1 MPAAATGGSS
11 EGDERV
17 KAGEGAL
24 ETASIAAP
32 ARAAIA
38 PPERIR
44 ETMFSSMT
52 PQARWQTGASRLNF
66 T

>member
-1 MPAAATGGSS
+1 MPAAATAGSS

-17 KAGEGAL
+17 KADEGVLDA
-24 ETASIAAP
+24 ASIAAP

-38 PPERIR
+38 PVERIR

-52 PQARWQTGASRLNF
+52 PQHDCTLTPCG
-66 T
+66 